1 MQSLTFNGQT
11 VEIGGALHL
20 SRIEGLLT
28 GGIEFASY
36 NIPQGNTSAFVS
48 NYSHSRVISVDIG
61 IRGSSLVDFYEKR
74 QALMLALYPPQ
85 QSPITFTYT
94 SDDNEV
100 YTFEG
105 YLRTTPNEGQRNG
118 TYQEIGISI
127 FVPSGTI
134 NKGNLNSITLEQTGV
149 ASGVVLPWT
158 LPVLLGDVSGTAVV
172 VNNGNS
178 YSPLDISIIGP
189 GLDFTIINQTN
200 GQSFKIEG
208 LSLIAGQTIEVSG
221 TDLTVK
227 QAGVSVYQYVASDS
241 QFLQLTPGNNTLA
254 FYVGSGETADTKA
267 IITWYNTYGSI

>member
-36 NIPQGNTSAFVS
+36 NIPQSNSSAFVS
-48 NYSHSRVISVDIG
+48 NYSHSRVISVDIA
-61 IRGSSLVDFYEKR
+61 IRGTTLIDFYQKR
-74 QALMLALYPPQ
+74 QALMWALYPPQ
-85 QSPITFTYT
+85 QPPITFTYT
-94 SDDNEV
+94 SDDDEV

-134 NKGNLNSITLEQTGV
+134 NKGNLNSITLDRTGV
-149 ASGVVLPWT
+149 SSGVVLPWT
-158 LPVLLGDVSGTAVV
+158 LPVLLGEVSGTAVV

-178 YSPLDISIIGP
+178 YSPLEITIIGP
-189 GLDFTIINQTN
+189 GEGFTILNQTN
-200 GQSFKIEG
+200 GQSFKVDG
-208 LSLIAGQTIEVSG
+208 LSLIAGQEIEISG

-227 QAGVSVYQYVASDS
+227 QAGVSIYQFVTSDS
-241 QFLQLTPGNNTLA
+241 QFISLTPGNNTLA
-254 FYVGSGETADTKA
+254 FYVDSGATDETSAV
-267 IITWYNTYGSI
+267 ITWFNTYGSI